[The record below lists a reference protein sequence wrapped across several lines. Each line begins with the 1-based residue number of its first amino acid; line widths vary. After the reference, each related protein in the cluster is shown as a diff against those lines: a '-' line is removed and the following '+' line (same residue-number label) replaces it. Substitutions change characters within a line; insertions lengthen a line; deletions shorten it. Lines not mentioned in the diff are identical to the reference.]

1 MTPAP
6 SPAAGEGPTGRP
18 LVPVRALH
26 LVAAEQPG
34 PAAPVEDRPLRAL
47 ARIRS
52 GPVPLD
58 FDRLTARIPAV
69 QSGLALAGDADL
81 ELQLAC
87 TGPQELRGITA
98 ELLRAGA
105 AQVRVE
111 LVLRTL
117 TRSGGSP
124 ATHSTVT
131 LVPAVVRSSTP

>member
-6 SPAAGEGPTGRP
+6 HRAAGEEPAARP
-18 LVPVRALH
+18 LVPARALH
-26 LVAAEQPG
+26 LVAAERPV
-34 PAAPVEDRPLRAL
+34 PTTPVEDRPLRAL

-87 TGPQELRGITA
+87 TGPQELRGIAA

-117 TRSGGSP
+117 TRTAGSP
-124 ATHSTVT
+124 ATHGTVT